1 MQRLTVNSQN
11 RRTILRASAFGM
23 LLPSSNH
30 LVNAQDSVGPKT
42 RHRFCLNTATIRGQN
57 LPLDEQFYLAKQA
70 CYDGIEPWLGDMD
83 KYRDSGKSLNDL
95 GKWAKD
101 NGLAVEGC
109 IGFPEWLS
117 NDATRREKSLEQL
130 KRDMEKLRE
139 LGCRRIAAPPAG
151 ATQEKNINLLE
162 AASRFNPLAKIC
174 LQAGITPL
182 VEIWGF
188 SSALNRLGD
197 ALFIASECGEAGAS
211 VLADIYHLQKGG
223 SGISGLRQLGTQS
236 MQILHVNDY
245 PGRVIPKDLNDSDR
259 VFPGDGSAPWVDI
272 TKVVTETSP
281 DCVLSLELFNRDVWK
296 MKALD
301 ALKQGLAKMKKSFS
315 KQ

>member
-1 MQRLTVNSQN
+1 MISQN
-11 RRTILRASAFGM
+11 RRTILQASAAGVIFSGTQT
-23 LLPSSNH
+23 LGR
-30 LVNAQDSVGPKT
+30 AQQIPGDSKT

-57 LPLDEQFYLAKQA
+57 LPLDEQFRLAKKA
-70 CYDGIEPWLGDMD
+70 GYDGIEPWLGDMD
-83 KYRDSGKSLNDL
+83 KYLDSGKSLSDL

-101 NGLAVEGC
+101 NSLGVEGC

-117 NDATRREKSLEQL
+117 NDANKRGKSLEQL
-130 KRDMEKLRE
+130 KRDMEKLRD

-151 ATQEKNINLLE
+151 ATQEKNIPLLE
-162 AASRFNPLAKIC
+162 AASRFGPLAKIC

-197 ALFIASECGEAGAS
+197 ALYIASECGESGAS

-223 SGISGLRQLGTQS
+223 SGIKGLRQLGAHS

-245 PGRVIPKDLNDSDR
+245 PARISPKDLNDSDR
-259 VFPGDGSAPWVDI
+259 VFPGDGSAPWMDI
-272 TKVVTETSP
+272 QKIISETSSG
-281 DCVLSLELFNRDVWK
+281 CILSLELFNRDVWK
-296 MKALD
+296 MNALD
-301 ALKQGLAKMKKSFS
+301 ALTQGLEKMKKTFARE
-315 KQ
+315 